1 MRHGIAVVATT
12 GGLVVAALAAG
23 PAWAGPHRSNSG
35 SGGGTANGTAAGSS
49 SPGGTAHGSPNGDK
63 SGQPLNLQ
71 HAQLGSYGLAGSA
84 RAKMAAGDC
93 AAALDLFDEA
103 LRSSLDPT
111 LFRDRGTCHERLGH
125 PYPAIDDYRHYLV
138 GAPEA
143 ADADSIRERL
153 ELLEEKVKGRAR
165 ASESDDSPFRGE
177 DANGGA
183 SAGAGGMQTG
193 ANASAEGGGGPSR
206 DKADEDEDELGGAL
220 RRGRGWSLAPYFAEH
235 KWFFGGTSFGDN
247 QTWSECIGVQL
258 RYAPNRAG
266 AIFVELG
273 YEHFNSTS
281 DDIAVV
287 YGLTTM
293 VGYEFRFGLDPRYD
307 NQLFLTPGVGYSH
320 FQVAPNDPDL
330 SSTSEGAVT
339 GRLRFGYRRAIGTN
353 TAFEA
358 SLDGGAAEFF
368 LFDGSGMSS
377 GTGFASLNLAF
388 AWGL

>member
-1 MRHGIAVVATT
+1 MRHGIAVVAST
-12 GGLVVAALAAG
+12 GALVLVASG
-23 PAWAGPHRSNSG
+23 SAWAGPHGANGGASTGG
-35 SGGGTANGTAAGSS
+35 SSHGGTVQ
-49 SPGGTAHGSPNGDK
+49 GSPNGDR

-71 HAQLGSYGLAGSA
+71 HAQLGSYGIAASA
-84 RAKMAAGDC
+84 RAKMTAGDC

-103 LRSSLDPT
+103 LRSSMDPT
-111 LFRDRGTCHERLGH
+111 LYRDRGTCHDRLGH
-125 PYPAIDDYRHYLV
+125 PYPAIDDYRRYVV
-138 GAPEA
+138 GAPDA
-143 ADADSIRERL
+143 ADADAIRERL
-153 ELLEEKVKGRAR
+153 ELLEAQVKGHAQ

-177 DANGGA
+177 GANGSA
-183 SAGAGGMQTG
+183 SAGGMQAG
-193 ANASAEGGGGPSR
+193 VAASPEGGVGGPSR
-206 DKADEDEDELGGAL
+206 DKAGDEDEDELGGSL
-220 RRGRGWSLAPYFAEH
+220 RRGRGWSVAPFLAEH
-235 KWFFGGTSFGDN
+235 KWFFSGTSFGDN
-247 QTWSECIGVQL
+247 ETWSECVGIQL
-258 RYAPNRAG
+258 RYAPNRTG

-330 SSTSEGAVT
+330 ASTSEGALT
-339 GRLRFGYRRAIGTN
+339 GRLRFGYRRALGSS

-368 LFDGSGMSS
+368 LFDGSNNSS